1 MAMTRKHYQA
11 IAEAL
16 GEVHAI
22 ELAFSYKSNPKLVLE
37 GAITGIA
44 DRLGSIFEADNPN
57 FDWDKF
63 NLAIETEFQETLERM
78 P

>member
-22 ELAFSYKSNPKLVLE
+22 ELAFSYKSNPKLALE

-57 FDWDKF
+57 FDWDRFKS
-63 NLAIETEFQETLERM
+63 AIEKEFDETLERM

>member
-1 MAMTRKHYQA
+1 MAMSLKHYKA

-57 FDWDKF
+57 FDWDRF
-63 NLAIETEFQETLERM
+63 NSAITKEFDETTERL

>member
-1 MAMTRKHYQA
+1 MAMSLKHYKA
-11 IAEAL
+11 IAKAL
-16 GEVHAI
+16 GEVYAI
-22 ELAFSYKSNPKLVLE
+22 ELTYSYKSNPKLALE

-63 NLAIETEFQETLERM
+63 NSAIETEFQETMERL